1 MPSKRTEG
9 CLHITCLETLI
20 SFQLTCTKTCR
31 FQVFT
36 LSTRRHT
43 RINRIAFSLE
53 KKKTQENNDHKK
65 SKLSRHKTIFFFSG
79 LAADYLWGRDRGRDL
94 QKLLIFRHQIILP
107 RNSHLTPTL
116 NVWKKYVQEVITLR

>member
-9 CLHITCLETLI
+9 CLHTTCLETLI

-36 LSTRRHT
+36 LSTRRNTHQSNSLFTGKKEDT
-43 RINRIAFSLE
+43 RKQRP
-53 KKKTQENNDHKK
+53 QK
-65 SKLSRHKTIFFFSG
+65 SKLSRHKTNFFFSG
-79 LAADYLWGRDRGRDL
+79 LASDYLWGRDRGRDL
-94 QKLLIFRHQIILP
+94 QKFLIFRHQIILP

-116 NVWKKYVQEVITLR
+116 NVWTKYVQEVITLR